1 MASIMGMMKFNVSVL
16 MHSTQDQPSPVP
28 TLSELISQ
36 LVSQEKVGANK
47 KLAPAAVPV
56 HSPPQSKR
64 KTLSSSDP
72 PTSAL
77 VPGQMIL
84 ASFQSGSIWSPSSLT
99 CQYIIDPVV
108 GKKRGLKQTRFAFIL
123 NSGKKPDLTIQTYFI
138 GHFF

>member
-1 MASIMGMMKFNVSVL
+1 MFKIGTILKSLNLHQCNVLNELKYGNDEIQCFFFDALRTRSAL
-16 MHSTQDQPSPVP
+16 P

-72 PTSAL
+72 PTLPWSDD
-77 VPGQMIL
+77 VSIL
-84 ASFQSGSIWSPSSLT
+84 QFG
-99 CQYIIDPVV
+99 
-108 GKKRGLKQTRFAFIL
+108 
-123 NSGKKPDLTIQTYFI
+123 
-138 GHFF
+138 